1 MSLFKNYE
9 LKTIEVEVKGEKF
22 TLTEPSALDLCLY
35 WDSVEKEHALVNDDS
50 TNMFKAQVNAKTG
63 LMLVSICLV
72 PHFPK
77 LDQKAIYKMLCTDI
91 VNYSDINTFIDK
103 AEEVA
108 SLKMDTTDLQ
118 DGSSD
123 TD

>member
-63 LMLVSICLV
+63 LMLVSICLA

-77 LDQKAIYKMLCTDI
+77 LGQKAIYKMLCTDI
-91 VNYSDINTFIDK
+91 VDYSDINTFIDK
-103 AEEVA
+103 AEEIA